1 MIVNRVIHKKW
12 IKIEKRCKPL
22 IEKRKKQKKQEFKGF
37 FLRVPIDIKFK
48 LDSESKRQGI
58 SQAVLAVNLID
69 SGLNNSRVIP
79 TNSGVSSWL
88 TRHKG

>member
-69 SGLNNSRVIP
+69 SGSNNNRVIP

>member
-1 MIVNRVIHKKW
+1 MIVKRVIHKKW

-37 FLRVPIDIKFK
+37 FLRVPIDIKLK

-69 SGLNNSRVIP
+69 SGLNNNRVIP

>member
-1 MIVNRVIHKKW
+1 MIVKRVIHKKW
-12 IKIEKRCKPL
+12 IKIEKSCKPL

-69 SGLNNSRVIP
+69 SGLNNNRVIP

>member
-37 FLRVPIDIKFK
+37 FLHVPIDIKLK

-69 SGLNNSRVIP
+69 SGLNNNRVVT
-79 TNSGVSSWL
+79 TNKGVSGWL
-88 TRHKG
+88 TRHKV

>member
-1 MIVNRVIHKKW
+1 MIVKRVIHKKW

>member
-1 MIVNRVIHKKW
+1 MIVKRVIHKKW

-69 SGLNNSRVIP
+69 SGLNNNRVIP

>member
-1 MIVNRVIHKKW
+1 M
-12 IKIEKRCKPL
+12 

-69 SGLNNSRVIP
+69 SGLNNNRVIP

>member
-1 MIVNRVIHKKW
+1 M
-12 IKIEKRCKPL
+12 

-37 FLRVPIDIKFK
+37 FLRVPTNIKVK

-69 SGLNNSRVIP
+69 SGLNNNRVIV
-79 TNSGVSSWL
+79 SDQGVSSWL
-88 TRHKG
+88 TRHKV